1 MNAIVSQDS
10 LNATDQLIAYFS
22 DWGRLKIAVAWF
34 LKWRRIL
41 LQLKER
47 VKELQALDD
56 HKRDANGSSNYVS
69 LEMEK
74 AKVAV
79 GSQTLSANDLLEA
92 EVSMIRYSQQQRFKE
107 EIVVLSAGKSV
118 ARDSVIYKLDPCL
131 EDGLLRVVG

>member
-47 VKELQALDD
+47 GKELQALDD